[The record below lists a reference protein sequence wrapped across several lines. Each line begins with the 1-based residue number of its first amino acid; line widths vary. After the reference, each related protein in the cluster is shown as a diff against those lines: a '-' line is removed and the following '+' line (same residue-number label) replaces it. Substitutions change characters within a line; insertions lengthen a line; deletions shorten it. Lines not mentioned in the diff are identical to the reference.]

1 VTNAAPTPLLSV
13 RDLHVTFP
21 IRSAVLRRQVGAVQA
36 VSGISFDLHPGQALG
51 LVGESGSGKSTL
63 ARAIVGLERPA
74 SGQVLFEGQDLT
86 AASGRSLR
94 RVRRDLQMVFQD
106 PQASLNPR
114 RPVGEIISEGWEIH
128 PEMKPRR
135 EWAAAVAEL
144 LERVG
149 LDPDSAE
156 RYPHQFSGGQ
166 RQRIG
171 IARALAL
178 EPKLIV
184 CDEAV
189 SALDVS
195 VQAQVLNLLAD
206 LRRDLGLSY
215 LFIAHDLSV
224 VRHLSDEVLV
234 MYLGKVVE
242 QAPRGELFEAP
253 THPYTQAL
261 LSAVPVPRP
270 WAVPPRETVILRGD
284 VPSPASPP
292 TGCRFRTRCW
302 KATELCTTEPALE
315 VRLGLHPS
323 ACHYPDRSA
332 YGEHAGRP
340 EATQRPA

>member
-1 VTNAAPTPLLSV
+1 MTTAAEAPLLSV

-36 VSGISFDLHPGQALG
+36 VSGISFDLRSGQALG

-63 ARAIVGLERPA
+63 ARAIVGLEQPT
-74 SGQVLFEGQDLT
+74 SGQVLFEGRDLT
-86 AASGRSLR
+86 AASGRDLR

-114 RPVGEIISEGWEIH
+114 RTVRQIISEGWEIH
-128 PEMKPRR
+128 PEMMPRGA
-135 EWAAAVAEL
+135 WSAGVAEL

-149 LDPDSAE
+149 LDPDHAE

-178 EPKLIV
+178 QPKLIV

-242 QAPRGELFEAP
+242 RASRAELFEAP

-270 WAVPPRETVILRGD
+270 WAAPPREAILLRGD
-284 VPSPASPP
+284 VPSPANPP
-292 TGCRFRTRCW
+292 SGCRFRTRCW
-302 KATELCTTEPALE
+302 KATDLCQTEPALT

-323 ACHYPDRSA
+323 ACHYADRA
-332 YGEHAGRP
+332 ALGGQAERP
-340 EATQRPA
+340 VSVERPA